1 MAIDYAAPEGQVRLL
16 IADVN
21 EANLVLDDAQIT
33 GYLSL
38 NAGDVRLA
46 AADAL
51 DAIASSEA
59 LISKV
64 IRTQDLS
71 TDGSKT
77 AAALREHATRLRQQ
91 AADASDDDFAF
102 DVVYP
107 GQRRPELTG
116 YPYSE
121 VWGL

>member
-1 MAIDYAAPEGQVRLL
+1 MAIDYTTPEGQVRLL

-21 EANLVLDDAQIT
+21 DASLILDTAQVT
-33 GYLSL
+33 GYLAL
-38 NAGDVRLA
+38 NGGDVRLA

-59 LISKV
+59 LVSKA
-64 IRTQDLS
+64 IKTQNLT

-107 GQRRPELTG
+107 ASRRPELSG
-116 YPYSE
+116 YQ